1 MFHKYRRGIEMRV
14 AIIQFPGSNCDFD
27 TLYVLNNVMKVK
39 ADLVWHKKDDLS
51 DYDAVILPGGFSYGD
66 RLRAGIIAAY
76 SPVMKEVRMMAKD
89 GRPILGICNGFQI
102 LVEAGLLPGALLRN
116 SSLKFVC
123 KWVNLSVVSNK
134 AIFTRRLEK
143 GHLLR
148 MPIAHNEGRYFIEE
162 DDLKELY
169 KRNQIILK
177 YVDESGKPNESSNPN
192 GSIDGIAGICND
204 EGNVFGLMPHPER
217 AFEELLSPFNTND
230 GRIIFSSMIEYLK
243 ER

>member
-1 MFHKYRRGIEMRV
+1 MKV

-27 TLYVLNNVMKVK
+27 TLHVLNKVMNVR
-39 ADLVWHKKDDLS
+39 ANLVWHKSDDLR

-76 SPVMKEVRMMAKD
+76 SPVMKEVRRMAKD
-89 GRPILGICNGFQI
+89 GYPILGICNGFQI
-102 LVEAGLLPGALLRN
+102 LIESGLLPGALLRN
-116 SSLKFVC
+116 SSLKFIC
-123 KWVNLSVVSNK
+123 KWVNLSVISNK
-134 AIFTRRLEK
+134 AIFTHK
-143 GHLLR
+143 IKKNNLLR

-169 KRNQIILK
+169 KRDQIVLK
-177 YVDESGKPNESSNPN
+177 YADEKGKISERSNPN
-192 GSIDGIAGICND
+192 GSIDGIAGICNY

-217 AFEELLSPFNTND
+217 ASEKLLSPFDSDD
-230 GRIIFSSMIEYLK
+230 GKTIFSSMIEYVK

>member
-1 MFHKYRRGIEMRV
+1 MRV

-27 TLYVLNNVMKVK
+27 TLHVLNKVMNVK
-39 ADLVWHKKDDLS
+39 ANLVWHKSDDLK

-76 SPVMKEVRMMAKD
+76 SPVMKEVRRMAKD
-89 GRPILGICNGFQI
+89 GHPILGICNGFQI
-102 LVEAGLLPGALLRN
+102 LIESGLLPGALLRN
-116 SSLKFVC
+116 SSLKFIC
-123 KWVNLSVVSNK
+123 KWVNLSVISNK
-134 AIFTRRLEK
+134 AIFTHKIEK
-143 GHLLR
+143 NHLLK

-169 KRNQIILK
+169 KRDQIVLK
-177 YVDESGKPNESSNPN
+177 YADEYGKISERSNPN

-217 AFEELLSPFNTND
+217 ASEKLLSPFDSDD
-230 GRIIFSSMIEYLK
+230 GKMIFSSMIEYVK

>member
-1 MFHKYRRGIEMRV
+1 MRV

-27 TLYVLNNVMKVK
+27 TLHVLNNVMKVK
-39 ADLVWHKKDDLS
+39 ANLVWHKNDDLR

-76 SPVMKEVRMMAKD
+76 SPVMREVRRMAKD
-89 GRPILGICNGFQI
+89 GYPVLGICNGFQI

-116 SSLKFVC
+116 SSLKFIC
-123 KWVNLSVVSNK
+123 KWVNLSVISNK
-134 AIFTRRLEK
+134 AIFTHNLEK
-143 GHLLR
+143 DHLLR

-162 DDLKELY
+162 DSLKELY
-169 KRNQIILK
+169 KRNQIVLK
-177 YVDESGKPNESSNPN
+177 YVDENGKATKSSNPN
-192 GSIDGIAGICND
+192 GSIDSIAGICND

-217 AFEELLSPFNTND
+217 ASERVLSPFDSDD
-230 GRIIFSSMIEYLK
+230 GKTIFSSIIEYIK

>member
-1 MFHKYRRGIEMRV
+1 MRV
-14 AIIQFPGSNCDFD
+14 AIMQFPGSNCDFD
-27 TLYVLNNVMKVK
+27 TLHVLNDVMKVK
-39 ADLVWHKKDDLS
+39 ADLVWHRHHDLR

-76 SPVMKEVRMMAKD
+76 SPVMKEVRRMAKD
-89 GRPILGICNGFQI
+89 GYPVLGICNGFQI

-116 SSLKFVC
+116 SSLKFIC
-123 KWVNLSVVSNK
+123 KWVNLSVISNK
-134 AIFTRRLEK
+134 SIFTHKLK
-143 GHLLR
+143 KNYLLR

-162 DDLKELY
+162 DSLKELY

-177 YVDESGKPNESSNPN
+177 YVDENGKANESSNPN
-192 GSIDGIAGICND
+192 GSIDSIAGICND

-217 AFEELLSPFNTND
+217 ASERMLSPFDSDD
-230 GRIIFSSMIEYLK
+230 GKMIFSSMIKYIK